1 MFKAAG
7 KKALAITTAIL
18 IAVGLLIPFFIT
30 SSYQL
35 HLIIMLFINVVL
47 AMSFSMLI
55 STGLITIGAA
65 SFWAIGAYT
74 SAILV
79 LNYDLSFWI
88 ALPLATL
95 VTGLVALALGA
106 VIVRTPGV
114 AFVVQTMVV
123 NMIVVQALGQ
133 IEYLGGWGGILG
145 IPTPDPIGTLRFSSK
160 VNLYY
165 LALFLLLIIVLAFA
179 ALYSS
184 RIGRAWSAIRLNP
197 RLAQSLGI
205 NLFRYRLIA
214 FVISAMA
221 SGVVGS
227 FYAHYFG
234 TIEPGT
240 FSVFK
245 SIYVQIY
252 GILGGLNFFIMGPI
266 VGAFIM
272 TLLPEFLRISKEIE
286 PILTGAI
293 LVLLVIFLPGG
304 ILSFPEK
311 LSGLRQPSRKL
322 WQDKVITKKDG
333 S

>member
-1 MFKAAG
+1 MFNVAG
-7 KKALAITTAIL
+7 KKAQFITAVIV
-18 IAVGLLIPFFIT
+18 IVVGLLIPFFIT

-88 ALPLATL
+88 ALPLATA

-133 IEYLGGWGGILG
+133 IEYLGGWGGMLG

-160 VNLYY
+160 VNSYY

-205 NLFRYRLIA
+205 NLVRYRLIA

-311 LSGLRQPSRKL
+311 LSAMRQPSRKI

>member
-1 MFKAAG
+1 MFNAAG
-7 KKALAITTAIL
+7 KKAQVITTAIL

-160 VNLYY
+160 VNSYY

-272 TLLPEFLRISKEIE
+272 TLLPEFLRIGKEIE

-311 LSGLRQPSRKL
+311 LSAMRQPSRKI

>member
-1 MFKAAG
+1 MFSAAG

-160 VNLYY
+160 VNSYY

-252 GILGGLNFFIMGPI
+252 GILGGLNFYIMGPI

-311 LSGLRQPSRKL
+311 LSSLRQPSRKI

>member
-1 MFKAAG
+1 MFNAAG
-7 KKALAITTAIL
+7 KKAQVITTAIL

-160 VNLYY
+160 VNSYY

-311 LSGLRQPSRKL
+311 LSAMRQPSRKI
-322 WQDKVITKKDG
+322 WQDEVITKKDG

>member
-1 MFKAAG
+1 MFSAAG

-79 LNYDLSFWI
+79 LNYDMSFWI

-160 VNLYY
+160 VNSYY

-311 LSGLRQPSRKL
+311 LSSLRQPSRKI

>member
-1 MFKAAG
+1 
-7 KKALAITTAIL
+7 
-18 IAVGLLIPFFIT
+18 
-30 SSYQL
+30 
-35 HLIIMLFINVVL
+35 
-47 AMSFSMLI
+47 
-55 STGLITIGAA
+55 
-65 SFWAIGAYT
+65 
-74 SAILV
+74 
-79 LNYDLSFWI
+79 
-88 ALPLATL
+88 
-95 VTGLVALALGA
+95 
-106 VIVRTPGV
+106 
-114 AFVVQTMVV
+114 
-123 NMIVVQALGQ
+123 MIVVQTLGQ

-145 IPTPDPIGTLRFSSK
+145 IPSPDPIGTLRFSSK
-160 VNLYY
+160 INSYY
-165 LALFLLLIIVLAFA
+165 LALILLLIIVLAFA

-221 SGVVGS
+221 SAVVGS

-272 TLLPEFLRISKEIE
+272 TLLPEFLRIGKEIE

-311 LSGLRQPSRKL
+311 LSAMRQPSRKI

>member
-1 MFKAAG
+1 MFNAAG
-7 KKALAITTAIL
+7 KKAQVITTAIL

-133 IEYLGGWGGILG
+133 IEYLGGWGGMLG
-145 IPTPDPIGTLRFSSK
+145 IPAPDPIGTLRFSSK
-160 VNLYY
+160 VNSYY

-311 LSGLRQPSRKL
+311 LSAMRQPSRKI

>member
-1 MFKAAG
+1 MFNAAG
-7 KKALAITTAIL
+7 KKAQVITTAIL

-160 VNLYY
+160 VNSYY

-311 LSGLRQPSRKL
+311 LSAMRQPSRKI

>member
-1 MFKAAG
+1 MFDVNG
-7 KKALAITTAIL
+7 KMRQFLCATVVISIAL
-18 IAVGLLIPFFIT
+18 VVPFFVT

-35 HLIIMLFINVVL
+35 HLVIMLCINIVL

-79 LNYDLSFWI
+79 LNYDLSFWL
-88 ALPLATL
+88 ALPLSAL

-133 IEYLGGWGGILG
+133 IDFLGGWGGVLG
-145 IPTPDPIGTLRFSSK
+145 IPAPGPIGPIRFTSK
-160 VNLYY
+160 VGSYY
-165 LALFLLLIIVLAFA
+165 LVLSLLLFTVLCFA

-205 NLFRYRLIA
+205 NLFRYRLAA
-214 FVISAMA
+214 FVISSMA

-227 FYAHYFG
+227 FYAHYFS

-252 GILGGLNFFIMGPI
+252 GILGGLNFYIAGPI
-266 VGAFIM
+266 VGAFVM
-272 TLLPEFLRISKEIE
+272 TLLPEFLRISKEVE
-286 PILTGAI
+286 PVLTGLI
-293 LVLLVIFLPGG
+293 LILIVIFLPGG

-311 LSGLRQPSRKL
+311 LSVIRQLPRKSM
-322 WQDKVITKKDG
+322 KTERAARKEKD
-333 S
+333 

>member
-1 MFKAAG
+1 MFNAAG
-7 KKALAITTAIL
+7 KKAQVITAAIV

-160 VNLYY
+160 VYSYY

-311 LSGLRQPSRKL
+311 LSAMCQPSRKI

>member
-1 MFKAAG
+1 MFNAAG
-7 KKALAITTAIL
+7 KKAQVITTAIL

-160 VNLYY
+160 VNSYY

-311 LSGLRQPSRKL
+311 LSAMCQPSRKI

>member
-1 MFKAAG
+1 MFSAAG

-160 VNLYY
+160 VNSYY

-311 LSGLRQPSRKL
+311 LSSLRQPSRKI